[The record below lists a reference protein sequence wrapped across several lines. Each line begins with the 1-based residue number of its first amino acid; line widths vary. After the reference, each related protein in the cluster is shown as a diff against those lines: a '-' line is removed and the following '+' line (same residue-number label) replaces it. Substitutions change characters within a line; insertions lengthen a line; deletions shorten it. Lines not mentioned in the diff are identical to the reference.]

1 VRIDWSSAALADLQA
16 ITEWIEQDRGIE
28 TANRIARRIYE
39 AVQSLRTVP
48 YRGRYG
54 RIENTRELV
63 IPSLPYLVVYQISEE
78 RLVVLNVLHG
88 AQRWP

>member
-1 VRIDWSSAALADLQA
+1 VRIDWSPAALADLQA
-16 ITEWIEQDRGIE
+16 ITEWVEQDRGMK

-39 AVQSLRTVP
+39 AVQSLRTMP
-48 YRGRYG
+48 YRGRHG

-63 IPSLPYLVVYQISEE
+63 IPGLPYVIVYEISKE
-78 RLVVLNVLHG
+78 RLVVLDVLHG